1 MKEKDGARARNRR
14 KERRMR
20 PRQRKPIRTGQRSEK
35 RAKSKAERVSVFF
48 CGEKC
53 GERSGK
59 RKREEWKT
67 HKEKKCRYDA
77 EKAGEGV
84 QKAPKSRG
92 SGRLCEKDA
101 KTAKVG
107 LSGEK
112 TADKKQ
118 KKEKKQEMRRG
129 IL

>member
-101 KTAKVG
+101 KTAKAG
-107 LSGEK
+107 LSGESCRF
-112 TADKKQ
+112 
-118 KKEKKQEMRRG
+118 KENEKRNGEK
-129 IL
+129 